1 MKKFILI
8 LGLTSI
14 FLSHLHSQ
22 SLTKISGLAYFDYF
36 YNIKNKTIS
45 DRDLQGFQFRR
56 IFLTF
61 DFDVTN
67 KLSTR
72 FRLEQESQKNQN
84 KQFLFL
90 KDMYF
95 QYKFDEVQLLA
106 GLMPTPGFDVEER
119 YWGYRSVEKV
129 QSDLRGLISIRDIGM
144 ALKGNLSE
152 NSNYVVMIGN
162 NSSHGI
168 ESDKYKKLYFHLFN
182 QFGNQIGASF
192 DFHFAN
198 GSKNKNSFFSK
209 VGLYRSTL
217 NYSGGFTFSYGLKQ
231 KFLANNENLSEYGI
245 SVFTNYKF
253 LENLK
258 TFLRLDL
265 YDPDL
270 KAGSDKEI
278 TLIGG
283 IDYKLDKNLNIIPNI
298 IYNDYENRNF
308 QDDLTFRL
316 TFNYQF

>member
-1 MKKFILI
+1 MKKLILI

-14 FLSHLHSQ
+14 FLSHSYSQ
-22 SLTKISGLAYFDYF
+22 SLTKISGLAYYDYY
-36 YNIKNKTIS
+36 YNLKNKSIN

-106 GLMPTPGFDVEER
+106 GLMPTPGLDVEEK

-129 QSDLRGLISIRDIGM
+129 QSDLRGLIPIRDMGI

-152 NSNYVVMIGN
+152 SSNYVVMIGN

-168 ESDKYKKLYFHLFN
+168 DTNKYKIIYFHFFN
-182 QFGNQIGASF
+182 QFGNLIGASL
-192 DFHFAN
+192 DFNFAN
-198 GSKNKNSFFSK
+198 GPRNKNNFFSK
-209 VGLYRSTL
+209 VGLYRSTN
-217 NYSGGFTFSYGLKQ
+217 NYSGGLTFSYGLKQ
-231 KFLANNENLSEYGI
+231 KFLANNENLNEYGL
-245 SVFTNYKF
+245 SVFSNYKF
-253 LENLK
+253 LENWK
-258 TFLRLDL
+258 AFLRLDF
-265 YDPDL
+265 YDPNL
-270 KAGSDKEI
+270 KAGTDREI

-283 IDYKLDKNLNIIPNI
+283 IDYKLDKNLNIIPNF

-316 TFNYQF
+316 TFYYQF